1 MPNIVITYQCNL
13 HCPYCFAN
21 EFVNKTKTNISFED
35 FKKAVDFIIS
45 SGESRVGLIGGEP
58 LIHPEFD
65 TFLSFLISNTSVT
78 KIIVFTNGLQ
88 IDRFLETLK
97 HPKVELLINCNSPSQ
112 IGNNAYTKLVT
123 NIELLNK
130 IKSRDSFSLGLN
142 IYDDCNDYSYIF
154 LLLKKFSLKEIRI
167 SLTVPDFS
175 IVSTDAYTYYKRH
188 KEKVLRLIQDFLS
201 NDIVPYYDCN
211 TLPLCIWTDEER
223 DYLVCQSDIH
233 KNSFSNISF
242 ETFVCNPVIDI
253 LPDLNAIRCFGMSET
268 SKVNINSFNNIMD
281 LYEYYK
287 TNIDNATKDHPNVS
301 NKCHHCVNYLSHNC
315 MGGCLGFRDNNVKRG
330 SRNA

>member
-1 MPNIVITYQCNL
+1 M
-13 HCPYCFAN
+13 
-21 EFVNKTKTNISFED
+21 SFED
-35 FKKAVDFIIS
+35 FKKAVGFIVS
-45 SGESRVGLIGGEP
+45 SGESRVGVIGGEP

-65 TFLSFLISNTSVT
+65 TFLSYLISNTSVT
-78 KIIVFTNGLQ
+78 KIIVFTNGLL
-88 IDRFLETLK
+88 IDRFWEILK

-112 IGNNAYTKLVT
+112 IGNKAYTKLVT
-123 NIELLNK
+123 NLELLNT
-130 IKSRDSFSLGLN
+130 IKSHDSFSLGLN
-142 IYDDCNDYSYIF
+142 IYDDCNDYSFIF
-154 LLLKKFSLKEIRI
+154 FLLKKLSLKDIRI

-175 IVSTDAYTYYKRH
+175 KVSTDAYTYYRNH
-188 KEKVLRLIQDFLS
+188 KEKVLRIIQDFLS

-211 TLPLCIWTDEER
+211 TLPLCIWTNDER
-223 DYLVCQSDIH
+223 DYIVSQSRIH
-233 KNSFSNISF
+233 KNTFSNISS

-287 TNIDNATKDHPNVS
+287 TSIDNATIEHPNIS
-301 NKCHHCVNYLSHNC
+301 NNCYQCIYYVSHNC
-315 MGGCLGFRDNNVKRG
+315 MGGCLGFRDNNEKRG